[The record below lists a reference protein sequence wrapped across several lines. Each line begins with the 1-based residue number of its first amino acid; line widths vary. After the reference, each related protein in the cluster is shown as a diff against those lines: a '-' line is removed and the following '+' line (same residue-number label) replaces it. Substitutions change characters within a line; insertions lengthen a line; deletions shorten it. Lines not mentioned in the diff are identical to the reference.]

1 MNKVKCTKCGF
12 NNPENLDK
20 CLSCEA
26 PIKQA
31 IGQTILN
38 KVLPLFG
45 KKKEHKPNIK
55 KVDKLADTDIYK
67 FITTSNEVYEVHQ
80 PLGRGGYCNV
90 YLVEKD
96 ADHQLYAI
104 KLLRLW
110 EINQKR
116 EDVETRFW
124 FEYRMAQ
131 TKSDFLVQV
140 YGKGELRGNPFY
152 VMEYCDGGSLTQ
164 QIGNTKWTD
173 LKLRILATDILKGL
187 RDIHEQQAVHR
198 DLKPNNVV
206 FHQGKAKLIDFGISG
221 KNNIRMT
228 QKSEVLGTDVY
239 MAPEW
244 INSAQ
249 KELYTR
255 VPTVDIFSFGVL
267 MFEIISGGYFPYGI
281 PPDSS
286 SKEKYSIH
294 LVEYFDKVLNNLWE
308 NLNRFRQDKLISDFW
323 ADIIEKCLQSDP
335 RNRFQ
340 SVVEILSLIGEIN
353 LEKYCTQCGA
363 EILNRRDAFC
373 DSCGNYLLNGT
384 FGLKVVVGRET
395 NKYYDLSRIVEQN
408 GIATLGRFLEDA
420 EEHNDISVVDFEN
433 MYTISRYHATIE
445 KSNKTGVWFIRDGQ
459 WRANSE
465 GKFVWQLS
473 KNGIYV
479 NASRVDTMG
488 LPIFPDD
495 TITIGNT
502 TLKVEFKPQID

>member
-1 MNKVKCTKCGF
+1 MIKVKCAKCGF

-26 PIKQA
+26 PLKQA
-31 IGQTILN
+31 FGQTILN
-38 KVLPLFG
+38 KVLPIFG
-45 KKKEHKPNIK
+45 KKKESKSTPK
-55 KVDKLADTDIYK
+55 KVDKILDTDIFR
-67 FITTSNEVYEVHQ
+67 FITTAGEVYEVHQ

-90 YLVEKD
+90 YLAEKET
-96 ADHQLYAI
+96 DHQLFAI

-131 TKSDFLVQV
+131 TKSDFLVKV
-140 YGKGELRGNPFY
+140 YGKGELQGNPFY
-152 VMEYCDGGSLTQ
+152 VMEYCDGGALTQ
-164 QIGNTKWTD
+164 KIGSKWTD

-206 FHQGKAKLIDFGISG
+206 FHKGKAKLIDFGISG
-221 KNNIRMT
+221 KSNIRMT

-286 SKEKYSIH
+286 SKQNYSTH

-308 NLNRFRQDKLISDFW
+308 NLNRFRQDGLISQFW
-323 ADIIEKCLQSDP
+323 ADIVEKCLQSDP

-340 SVVEILSLIGEIN
+340 SATEILALIGELN
-353 LEKYCTQCGA
+353 LEKYCNECGA
-363 EILNRRDAFC
+363 EILNRREPLC
-373 DSCGNYLLNGT
+373 ESCGNYLLNGA
-384 FGLKVVVGRET
+384 FGLKVAIGKEANR
-395 NKYYDLSRIVEQN
+395 YYDLSAIVEQN
-408 GIATLGRFLEDA
+408 GSITLGRFLPDEA
-420 EEHNDISVVDFEN
+420 EQNNISIVDFDN
-433 MYTISRYHATIE
+433 MHTISRFHATIE
-445 KSNKTGVWFIRDGQ
+445 RSKKTGVWFIRDGQ
-459 WRANSE
+459 WRADSE
-465 GKFVWQLS
+465 GNFLWQLS
-473 KNGIYV
+473 KNGINV
-479 NASRVDTMG
+479 NSSRVDTMG

-502 TLKVEFKPQID
+502 TLKVVFSPA